1 MKIISK
7 YFYNILIINKYQIY
21 NIIINIIT
29 IKIISYDKLIKISLK
44 LYYVYYYIYIMF
56 NKYNL
61 DENKINTLLEEINND
76 RTQYFNDIKNDK
88 ENDNKIKQRKL
99 VIIDNL
105 LSRLISFKKVI
116 NDEKKTLDKD

>member
-1 MKIISK
+1 
-7 YFYNILIINKYQIY
+7 
-21 NIIINIIT
+21 
-29 IKIISYDKLIKISLK
+29 
-44 LYYVYYYIYIMF
+44 MF